1 MLLIRRNWRA
11 DADVVDLRPEIY
23 VRIYE
28 SACQR
33 LPLKPKPFLFATA
46 RNHLI
51 DRARRAN
58 IVSFGQVAD
67 LEDSSA
73 FEDALTPQ
81 RIASSRDEL
90 RRVQAGLDTLPPRC
104 RQVIELRK
112 IQGLSQK
119 ETADRLGVS
128 VKAIEQQTTRG
139 MRTLVDFVR
148 SEEEHTSELQ
158 SLMRIAYAVFCL
170 KKKIT
175 TKQETKSTQ

>member
-1 MLLIRRNWRA
+1 MRFIRRNWHTE
-11 DADVVDLRPEIY
+11 ADVVDLRQEIY

-33 LPLKPKPFLFATA
+33 LPLNHKPFLFATA

-90 RRVQAGLDTLPPRC
+90 RRVPAGLAPLPPRC
-104 RQVIELRK
+104 PPVTELRK
-112 IQGLSQK
+112 PQGLSQK
-119 ETADRLGVS
+119 
-128 VKAIEQQTTRG
+128 KTTR
-139 MRTLVDFVR
+139 RP
-148 SEEEHTSELQ
+148 
-158 SLMRIAYAVFCL
+158 AVIVKPL
-170 KKKIT
+170 YHNT
-175 TKQETKSTQ
+175 TT

>member
-1 MLLIRRNWRA
+1 MPERDALKAWFLREILPLEPALMRFIRRNWRTE
-11 DADVVDLRPEIY
+11 ADVVDLRQEIY

-33 LPLKPKPFLFATA
+33 LPLNPKPFLFATA

-81 RIASSRDEL
+81 RIASSRDEI
-90 RRVQAGLDTLPPRC
+90 RRVQAGLD
-104 RQVIELRK
+104 ILR
-112 IQGLSQK
+112 S
-119 ETADRLGVS
+119 
-128 VKAIEQQTTRG
+128 
-139 MRTLVDFVR
+139 
-148 SEEEHTSELQ
+148 EEHTSELQ
-158 SLMRIAYAVFCL
+158 TLLSNSYAVFCL
-170 KKKIT
+170 KKK
-175 TKQETKSTQ
+175 K